1 MWGEFPGYSVRLLQS
16 FSVFCCYCSHP
27 SATAPFQRDKWSIL
41 SFFYFTPDGFS
52 STIEGTTEK
61 IFRVPGW
68 NSIFHTFLRCHF
80 SIEPLKADGDVSW
93 MCINF
98 VAVLFYQLIFQYS
111 DMHEHRAVSHLL
123 EGLGSR
129 RLSHHYSMSEICEV
143 VNTGNLQMLRHMV
156 HNGAT
161 ICYRDSN
168 KRTPLWVIDL
178 PTFTCVF
185 GYINELWSS
194 VKTSSWPPSSN
205 GYPLYPLLQSL
216 II

>member
-1 MWGEFPGYSVRLLQS
+1 MSFLGTLCACSNPFQFFVVIALTQVRLRHFREINEVFYRS
-16 FSVFCCYCSHP
+16 FILLPLVSRQRLKELLKRFSEFLAGTP
-27 SATAPFQRDKWSIL
+27 SFIHSLAVIFQLNPSKPMAML
-41 SFFYFTPDGFS
+41 H
-52 STIEGTTEK
+52 E
-61 IFRVPGW
+61 
-68 NSIFHTFLRCHF
+68 
-80 SIEPLKADGDVSW
+80 
-93 MCINF
+93 CINF

-168 KRTPLWVIDL
+168 KRTPL
-178 PTFTCVF
+178 
-185 GYINELWSS
+185 
-194 VKTSSWPPSSN
+194 
-205 GYPLYPLLQSL
+205 
-216 II
+216 

>member
-1 MWGEFPGYSVRLLQS
+1 MLHE
-16 FSVFCCYCSHP
+16 
-27 SATAPFQRDKWSIL
+27 
-41 SFFYFTPDGFS
+41 
-52 STIEGTTEK
+52 
-61 IFRVPGW
+61 
-68 NSIFHTFLRCHF
+68 
-80 SIEPLKADGDVSW
+80 
-93 MCINF
+93 CINF

-168 KRTPLWVIDL
+168 KRTPLLVNDL

-185 GYINELWSS
+185 GHMNEL
-194 VKTSSWPPSSN
+194 
-205 GYPLYPLLQSL
+205 
-216 II
+216 